1 MYHRRCWEFPATPF
15 DTVILPEK
23 ANDGG
28 GRAGRAGLNVSGIPC
43 RRRPNRNGGP
53 QGRSIDGEK
62 AFRFAEYRG
71 KKK

>member
-1 MYHRRCWEFPATPF
+1 LA
-15 DTVILPEK
+15 EK
-23 ANDGG
+23 ASDGD

-43 RRRPNRNGGP
+43 RRRPKNASGP

-62 AFRFAEYRG
+62 AFRFTEYHG